1 MALTIIDRAMQSF
14 GAEGLSQDTELARR
28 WAGLRT
34 LRLADVR
41 TLCLMAACDSD
52 LYDSGTRCCSHTAS
66 WTKRTQTCAR
76 FGQKGTRAPEEGGG
90 NVAKV
95 RPQSASMNVYYI
107 NMSVK

>member
-1 MALTIIDRAMQSF
+1 MALTVIDRAMQSF

-41 TLCLMAACDSD
+41 ILCVMIARNSD

-66 WTKRTQTCAR
+66 WTKRTQACSW
-76 FGQKGTRAPEEGGG
+76 FGQKSTRTPEEGSG
-90 NVAKV
+90 NAAKV
-95 RPQSASMNVYYI
+95 RSKSPSLNVVYY
-107 NMSVK
+107 V